1 MSESWLNA
9 EFGGC
14 RGGLNCAQARSDR
27 LHALTQCRRP
37 GCARRQ
43 PPRQGA
49 GRALRRAS
57 QAGHAALKLL
67 TCLLPAMLLVPDA
80 GAAEQAC
87 TAVHAVADAAASA
100 VPAVV
105 QYSDINSQAVETG
118 AVFLTAWIAVQ
129 LLLLPSLKAR
139 AAQRARLANALEAI
153 AAALQARAADGSAA
167 RLVNG
172 VKHDAQVDDQA
183 ANKS

>member
-1 MSESWLNA
+1 MQAAGPRPSGNR
-9 EFGGC
+9 
-14 RGGLNCAQARSDR
+14 RGKAPA
-27 LHALTQCRRP
+27 P
-37 GCARRQ
+37 
-43 PPRQGA
+43 
-49 GRALRRAS
+49 RALRRAS

-105 QYSDINSQAVETG
+105 QYSDINSLAVETG
-118 AVFLTAWIAVQ
+118 AVFLTGWIAIQ
-129 LLLLPSLKAR
+129 LLLRSRDTR
-139 AAQRARLANALEAI
+139 AAQLARIADALEAI
-153 AAALQARAADGSAA
+153 AAALQAMAADGSAA

-172 VKHDAQVDDQA
+172 VKVDAQLDDQA
-183 ANKS
+183 ANETLSSPDT